1 MSGLDSEPLDS
12 QTEALLHAS
21 SNLARLQ
28 AIAREARLEA
38 TEHAY
43 FASFQARAATNQAHP
58 DSDSANDSESDD
70 WDAARSRAITYVA
83 NLRANPALAEAR
95 LQAWRPVLPTERI
108 LYGDEI
114 VGQTGY
120 TMSVIRRADIT

>member
-1 MSGLDSEPLDS
+1 MPGLSEAERSRLDR
-12 QTEALLHAS
+12 EAE
-21 SNLARLQ
+21 ARLQ
-28 AIAREARLEA
+28 A
-38 TEHAY
+38 TEDAY
-43 FASFQARAATNQAHP
+43 FASFQASAATNQTHS
-58 DSDSANDSESDD
+58 DSDSDSYD
-70 WDAARSRAITYVA
+70 WDGARARAVKYVA

-120 TMSVIRRADIT
+120 TMSVIKRADII

>member
-43 FASFQARAATNQAHP
+43 FASFQASAATNQTHP
-58 DSDSANDSESDD
+58 DSDSESDE
-70 WDAARSRAITYVA
+70 WDAARARAVTYVA
-83 NLRANPALAEAR
+83 NIRANPALAETHIS
-95 LQAWRPVLPTERI
+95 AWRPVLPTERI

-120 TMSVIRRADIT
+120 TMSVIKRADII